1 MKKILIVSSIVLL
14 AIACEKEVDE
24 IEKKVDE
31 IEIVTASI
39 KSSDDVVGVGQV
51 IELTLDY
58 STSNPNILITWFEN
72 DEKLNSIPKSDLT
85 YLWSPSKSGNY
96 KLKAVITDRDN
107 IVETVL
113 GIDVMQCELAKGII
127 GDSLEKILR
136 TKGYKDNV
144 KDVVTYNESGK
155 ISQYYFKDNKL
166 IKIFY
171 LVNVNKAI
179 QNKFDFMFPMLSFQA
194 LFDKYTNIYGEAIE
208 ECYTELGKSEEDL
221 ILYGSRIF
229 NGSMHVWAKFS
240 NENRNAEIFVEPT
253 NYYQS
258 GFCTTQ
264 QIELKK

>member
-51 IELTLDY
+51 IEITLDY

-113 GIDVMQCELAKGII
+113 GIDVMQCELANGII

-155 ISQYYFKDNKL
+155 ISQYYFKDDKLVKIYYEHNINKKPSTAVDL
-166 IKIFY
+166 TYPIT
-171 LVNVNKAI
+171 
-179 QNKFDFMFPMLSFQA
+179 MFKSMFQDYSA
-194 LFDKYTNIYGEAIE
+194 RYGSPID
-208 ECYTELGKSEEDL
+208 ECYTDLGTSNEEV
-221 ILYGSRIF
+221 IRYGGYIYS
-229 NGSMHVWAKFS
+229 GSMQVWAKYS
-240 NENRNAEIFVEPT
+240 NSDRNAEIYVEPT
-253 NYYQS
+253 KYYNN
-258 GFCTTQ
+258 GFRLTQ